1 MDALSAHLE
10 HKMIFMP
17 PQFYILSTLADILN
31 GSKTT
36 TEQIEQVKKLSQGGF
51 GRLTINPR
59 GIGKSS
65 DGRTILAY
73 EGDEARGG
81 VKGRMHRALVQFE
94 KAVRLSFLLASGS
107 EDLILLQTP
116 SQITLVRNFDIFEDI
131 DRTTFGG
138 TPTSKL

>member
-1 MDALSAHLE
+1 
-10 HKMIFMP
+10 MP
-17 PQFYILSTLADILN
+17 PQFYILSTLADILK

-36 TEQIEQVKKLSQGGF
+36 AEQIEQVRRLSQGAF

-59 GIGKSS
+59 GVGKSS

-94 KAVRLSFLLASGS
+94 KAVRLCFSLVASGS

-116 SQITLVRNFDIFEDI
+116 SQVTLVRNFDIFEDI
-131 DRTTFGG
+131 DPATFGG
-138 TPTSKL
+138 TPTCKL